1 MGEIKSILSTQY
13 SLVKESRAVLFDYCA
28 EIQPGDLFRAS
39 PDVGNG
45 GSIRNLLVH
54 ICNSYFGWMS
64 RFAFGEPF
72 NKRDFETV
80 TSLEQCAQYFE
91 DVNSLVA
98 RFLDAF
104 EDDYMQMLN
113 GRLANRDFST
123 TPLRLL
129 MHVTTHEF
137 HHKGQILALSRMWGY
152 TPVDTDVLR

>member
-1 MGEIKSILSTQY
+1 MSDIKSILSAQY
-13 SLVKESRAVLFDYCA
+13 SLVKESREVLLSYCA
-28 EIQPGDLFRAS
+28 SMQAADLFRSS
-39 PDVGNG
+39 PDAGNG

-64 RFAFGEPF
+64 RFAFNEPF

-80 TSLEQCAQYFE
+80 TSLEQCVQYFD
-91 DVNSLVA
+91 DVNVLVA

-104 EDDYMQMLN
+104 ESDYMQILN

-123 TPLRLL
+123 TPLRLV

-137 HHKGQILALSRMWGY
+137 HHKGQILLLSRMWGY